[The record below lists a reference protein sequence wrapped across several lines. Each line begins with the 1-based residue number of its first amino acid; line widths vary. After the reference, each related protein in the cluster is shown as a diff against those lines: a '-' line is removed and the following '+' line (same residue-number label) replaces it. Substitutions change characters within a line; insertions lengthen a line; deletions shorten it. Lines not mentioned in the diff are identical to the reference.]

1 MDLTLFRLC
10 IKIIMSKTYKVSFI
24 LSAMVSIVFFMAE
37 ELKQDGIRI
46 DLGVGV
52 ILGFFALL
60 IIIACYFY
68 LRSEDKRYLSQKEK
82 PTG

>member
-1 MDLTLFRLC
+1 MN
-10 IKIIMSKTYKVSFI
+10 KSYKVSFI

-46 DLGVGV
+46 DFGIGV

-60 IIIACYFY
+60 IVIACYLH
-68 LRSEDKRYLSQKEK
+68 LRSEEKRYLSKKEEHRD
-82 PTG
+82 

>member
-10 IKIIMSKTYKVSFI
+10 IKIIMNKTYKVSFI

-60 IIIACYFY
+60 IIIACYLY
-68 LRSEDKRYLSQKEK
+68 LRSEEKRYLSKKEEHRD
-82 PTG
+82 